1 MGIYKSGQK
10 NYNLFVFNTTRGVFL
25 MKRAIAII
33 LATAIT
39 VCAVMAGCSDKGK
52 EEKGSTTVDGLVN
65 NEDVYNIDEVE
76 VTDEKGEVVT
86 DKNGK
91 PVTTQIV
98 YKETTDKKGN
108 VVGVLIDENG
118 ETVTNKINKKPV
130 TIPTTTTTTTT
141 AAPTVPTSEI
151 TTVAPEK
158 DVVPKIDDAVKS
170 ASFNENEIKIVTNML
185 EVPGLFNSNYENED
199 GVPVDAARHAAVWMA
214 QRDQANANTG
224 SGKKSSYPSGVI
236 VLGLF
241 KFFGQT
247 VVNFKNNCGK
257 TEEITYNS
265 GDDSFTVVNGEEKI
279 QTVTIEKVEE
289 YTQKNNNNY
298 YKVTGTVS
306 NCSKTKVEAIVQQ
319 NKLDNSLGF
328 SIKAMRWS

>member
-10 NYNLFVFNTTRGVFL
+10 NYNLFDFNTDKGCFL

-52 EEKGSTTVDGLVN
+52 KEKGSTTVDGLVN
-65 NEDVYNIDEVE
+65 NEDVYNIDEVK
-76 VTDEKGEVVT
+76 VTDKKGEVVT

-91 PVTTQIV
+91 PVTTQVV

-130 TIPTTTTTTTT
+130 TIPTTTTTTTKVK
-141 AAPTVPTSEI
+141 PTVPTSEI

-185 EVPGLFNSNYENED
+185 EVPGLFNSNYENKD
-199 GVPVDAARHAAVWMA
+199 GVPVNAARHAAVWMA

-257 TEEITYNS
+257 TEGITYNS

-298 YKVTGTVS
+298 YKVTGSAS